1 MKIPE
6 PKYKVTRDEDHIY
19 TIEYKGKTTV
29 VPGTTGM
36 LEIVG
41 SKDKTNRLMG
51 WAKKHALLKVADH
64 IRAFMASPVT
74 IDEVWIE
81 AVRKSAW
88 KRDRD
93 MLKEAGDIGTAVHLC
108 IDKFIDGKD
117 PETTEKTKPGFDN
130 FMLWLKM
137 SGIKLIKGDTF
148 VGSLENSFGGALD
161 AIGEKDGKLI
171 LLDWKTS
178 NYLNDTY
185 SLQAAAY
192 ATAFEETYGLKIDRA
207 FVCRF
212 GKEVPGDNEI
222 REVNLISAWIAFD
235 RALHLSDAMT
245 APLWAKEEAVAVAV
259 EAEDIP

>member
-1 MKIPE
+1 MKIPS
-6 PKYKVTRDEDHIY
+6 PKYTVTRDEDHIY
-19 TIEYKGKTTV
+19 TIEYKGKKTI

-51 WAKKHALLKVADH
+51 WAKKNCLLKVAEH
-64 IRAFMASPVT
+64 IRTFMANPVT
-74 IDEVWIE
+74 IDESWIE

-93 MLKEAGDIGTAVHLC
+93 MLKAAGDIGTAVHLC
-108 IDKFIDGKD
+108 IDKSINGED
-117 PETTEKTKPGFDN
+117 PETNEKTKPGFDN

-137 SGIKLIKGDTF
+137 SGIKLIKGDTY
-148 VGSLENSFGGALD
+148 VGSLENGFGGALD

-185 SLQAAAY
+185 SLQSAGY
-192 ATAFEETYGLKIDRA
+192 AVAFEETYGLKIDRA

-212 GKEVPGDNEI
+212 GKEVPGDNEV
-222 REVNLISAWIAFD
+222 REVQLLNAWTAFD
-235 RALHLSDAMT
+235 RALALSLAIT
-245 APLWAKEEAVAVAV
+245 APLWIKETVTA
-259 EAEDIP
+259 DIPV

>member
-6 PKYKVTRDEDHIY
+6 PKYKVSRDEDHIY
-19 TIEYKGKTTV
+19 TIEYKGKSAV

-51 WAKKHALLKVADH
+51 WAKKHALLKVAEH
-64 IRAFMASPVT
+64 IRAFAGKPLTV
-74 IDEVWIE
+74 DEAWIE

-88 KRDRD
+88 KRDKD
-93 MLKEAGDIGTAVHLC
+93 LLKAAGDIGTAVHLC
-108 IDKFIDGKD
+108 IDRFIDGKD
-117 PETTEKTKPGFDN
+117 PETDEKTKPGFDN
-130 FMLWLKM
+130 FTAWLNG

-148 VGSLENSFGGALD
+148 VGSLEHHYGGALD

-185 SLQAAAY
+185 SLQAAGY

-212 GKEVPGDNEI
+212 GKEVPEDNEI
-222 REVNLISAWIAFD
+222 REVNIIAAWIAFD

-245 APLWAKEEAVAVAV
+245 APLWAPAAVAV

>member
-1 MKIPE
+1 MRIMTIPE
-6 PKYKVTRDEDHIY
+6 PKYKVTRDEKHIY
-19 TIEYKGKTTV
+19 TIEYKDKKTI

-36 LEIVG
+36 LNIVG
-41 SKDKTNRLMG
+41 SEDKTNRLMG
-51 WAKKHALLKVADH
+51 WAKKNCLLKVAEH
-64 IRAFMASPVT
+64 IRAFMANPIT
-74 IDEVWIE
+74 IDEAWIE

-93 MLKEAGDIGTAVHLC
+93 LLKAAGDIGTAVHLC

-117 PETTEKTKPGFDN
+117 PETNEKTKPGFDN

-148 VGSLENSFGGALD
+148 VGSLEHSFGGALD

-185 SLQAAAY
+185 SLQAAGY
-192 ATAFEETYGLKIDRA
+192 AVAFEETYGLKIDRA

-222 REVNLISAWIAFD
+222 REVQLIGAWIAFD
-235 RALHLSDAMT
+235 RALGLSDAMT
-245 APLWAKEEAVAVAV
+245 APLWIAEAVEV
-259 EAEDIP
+259 EA